1 MPAGSDPAGISQLT
15 RRQQEQTAM
24 SRNITFVHITD
35 LHVGAPGVPDPN
47 LHSDTTANF
56 RAIMADIKRMNP
68 RPSFIIASGD
78 LTNRGDVDSYEHLK
92 SLLAEAGLDVPVLF
106 ALGNH
111 DTRKGFYESFFGRA
125 ENADQP
131 YDHDTV
137 IDGIHIITLDSSVP
151 KKIGGAFE
159 SGQLDWLEARLGDHA
174 DLPKLLVM
182 HHAPALDED
191 NVDGEWETLA
201 IADTIA
207 LRELLAG
214 RNVIGIMSG
223 HIHYDRVSNWHGIP
237 VVVGI
242 GQHNALDPVV
252 LGEAIRAVESASMA
266 IGTIRPSGLT
276 ISFAPQAASRTEIS
290 STPLNEFQARLDAYL
305 ASLEAAE

>member
-1 MPAGSDPAGISQLT
+1 
-15 RRQQEQTAM
+15 M

-35 LHVGAPGVPDPN
+35 LHVGAPGVPDPH
-47 LHSDTTANF
+47 LHSDTTTNF

-68 RPSFIIASGD
+68 QPSFIIVSGD

-111 DTRKGFYESFFGRA
+111 DTRRGFYSAFFDGI
-125 ENADQP
+125 ENTSLP
-131 YDHDTV
+131 YDHDTI
-137 IDGIHIITLDSSVP
+137 IDGIHIITVDSSVP
-151 KKIGGAFE
+151 KTIGGAFE
-159 SGQLDWLEARLGDHA
+159 PGQLDWLAARLDDHA
-174 DLPKLLVM
+174 ELPKLLVM

-191 NVDGEWETLA
+191 NFEGEWETLA

-214 RNVIGIMSG
+214 RKIIGILSG

-242 GQHNALDPVV
+242 GQHNALDPVI
-252 LGEAIRAVESASMA
+252 LGDAIRAVEGASMA

-276 ISFAPQAASRTEIS
+276 ISFAPQPSTRSQIS

-305 ASLEAAE
+305 ASREAAE